1 MTSQIYS
8 ISKRELKGYFGSPV
22 AYVFIFFFLILCGLF
37 TFQFSMLFEY
47 NQATLRGF
55 FMWQP
60 WLYLFLIPA
69 VAMRLW
75 AEERRSRTIEIL
87 FTLPVTVGQTVA
99 AKFLAAWLFIGI
111 ALLLTFP
118 MVMTVAYLGD
128 PDMGAIATGYLG
140 CFLMA
145 GAYLAVGSLM
155 SSLTRSQ
162 VVGFILS
169 VVVCFVLVIAGW
181 PPITSWLVNWLPM
194 GVVNFIANLSLMT
207 HFASIQRGF
216 IDSRD
221 LLYYAS
227 VIFFMLFANTAVLTM
242 RKAS

>member
-1 MTSQIYS
+1 MISPIFS

-22 AYVFIFFFLILCGLF
+22 AYVFIFFFLVFCGFF
-37 TFQFSMLFEY
+37 TFQFSSLYES
-47 NQATLRGF
+47 NQASLRGF
-55 FMWQP
+55 FVWQP

-87 FTLPVTVGQTVA
+87 LTLPVTVGQAVMG
-99 AKFLAAWLFIGI
+99 KFFAAWIFIGI

-118 MVMTVAYLGD
+118 MVITVAYLGN
-128 PDMGAIATGYLG
+128 PDLGAILTGYLG

-145 GAYLAVGSLM
+145 GAYLSVGSLM

-162 VVGFILS
+162 VIGFVFSVFVCLIL
-169 VVVCFVLVIAGW
+169 VLAGW
-181 PPITSWLVNWLPM
+181 PPVTDWFVSWAPVS
-194 GVVNFIANLSLMT
+194 VVDFIVNLSFIT
-207 HFASIQRGF
+207 HFDSIQRGV

-227 VIFFMLFANTAVLTM
+227 VMFFMLFINTAVLNM

>member
-1 MTSQIYS
+1 MISQIFS

-22 AYVFIFFFLILCGLF
+22 AYVFIFFFLVLCGFF
-37 TFQFSMLFEY
+37 TFQFSGLYES
-47 NQATLRGF
+47 NQASLRAF
-55 FMWQP
+55 FVWQP

-69 VAMRLW
+69 VGMRLW

-87 FTLPVTVGQTVA
+87 LTLPVTVGQAVVG
-99 AKFLAAWLFIGI
+99 KFIAAWLFVVI

-118 MVMTVAYLGD
+118 LVLTVSYLGD
-128 PDMGAIATGYLG
+128 PDMGAIFTGYLG

-162 VVGFILS
+162 VIGFILS
-169 VVVCFVLVIAGW
+169 VVLCLLLVISGW
-181 PPITSWLVNWLPM
+181 PPITSWLSQWLSV
-194 GVVNFIANLSLMT
+194 GVVDFIANLSFIT
-207 HFASIQRGF
+207 HFESIQRGV
-216 IDSRD
+216 IDTRD
-221 LLYYAS
+221 IVYYAS

-242 RKAS
+242 RKA

>member
-1 MTSQIYS
+1 MNSQIYS

-22 AYVFIFFFLILCGLF
+22 AYVFIFFFLVLCGFF
-37 TFQFSMLFEY
+37 TFQFSNLYES
-47 NQATLRGF
+47 NQASLRGF
-55 FMWQP
+55 FVWQP

-87 FTLPVTVGQTVA
+87 LTLPVTVGQAVLG
-99 AKFLAAWLFIGI
+99 KFFAAWIFIGI

-118 MVMTVAYLGD
+118 MVITVAYLGN
-128 PDMGAIATGYLG
+128 PDLGAIFTGYLG

-145 GAYLAVGSLM
+145 GAYLSVGSLM

-162 VVGFILS
+162 VIGFVFS
-169 VVVCFVLVIAGW
+169 VVVCMVLVLAGW
-181 PPITSWLVNWLPM
+181 PPVTDWFVSWAPV
-194 GVVNFIANLSLMT
+194 GIVDFIVNLSFIT
-207 HFASIQRGF
+207 HFDSIQRGV

-221 LLYYAS
+221 VLYYAS
-227 VIFFMLFANTAVLTM
+227 VMFFMLFVNTAVLNM
-242 RKAS
+242 RRAS